1 MEMKISRISFRKS
14 QVKKLLRIPTGN
26 MKIIN
31 VRSVRCRLQLIGSQ
45 YNSMTAF
52 VKTVT
57 KLQIPKS
64 MQFLDHQLFQK
75 LGDCWL
81 ISCVAEEI
89 NQWAH

>member
-1 MEMKISRISFRKS
+1 MKNSCILFRKS
-14 QVKKLLRIPTGN
+14 QVKKPLRIPTGN

-52 VKTVT
+52 MKTMT
-57 KLQIPKS
+57 NLQIPKS
-64 MQFLDHQLFQK
+64 MQFLDHQLFQE

-89 NQWAH
+89 NRWSH